1 MNKPT
6 HHKDTT
12 PTNQRESVASM
23 HRVARFFDHFGLV
36 RALIDV
42 SFDVRRGEVFGLL
55 GPKGSGKSTT
65 LRILAG
71 RLRPSEGKVKV
82 FARSPRSRRARAR
95 IGYLLEPGSHRRPMD
110 SPGLL
115 AFLRELLGSSARRP
129 SREVSESSLAAQRQ
143 ASLMQVLLKGPD
155 LLLLDEPFFFLEPA
169 SCRQFKDLI
178 LALARR
184 GKTVVLSS
192 DTLSDAKDVCTRMAV
207 YFAGRIQAV
216 GTLEELLADPE
227 AVRFMAPLLP
237 RQTTERILN
246 IIREGLSAGS
256 PAAELPQMLE
266 SRPPDGTRKPPNAKE
281 GGPADA
287 AEKVLAPLLK
297 PAAPAK
303 PLRSAG
309 TTAETRSDERLREL
323 AKPSPKRQP
332 SPEDAKSS

>member
-1 MNKPT
+1 MRQRHTRESSMNNPT
-6 HHKDTT
+6 RRKDTT
-12 PTNQRESVASM
+12 PDNQREPVAFM
-23 HRVARFFDHFGLV
+23 HGVGRFFDHFGLV

-82 FARSPRSRRARAR
+82 FARSPRSRRARPR
-95 IGYLLEPGSHRRPMD
+95 IGYLLEPGSHRRPTD

-115 AFLRELLGSSARRP
+115 AFLRELLGSPARRG
-129 SREVSESSLAAQRQ
+129 SREVSESSPAAQRQ
-143 ASLMQVLLKGPD
+143 AGLMQVLLKGPD
-155 LLLLDEPFFFLEPA
+155 LLLLDEPFCSLEPA
-169 SCRQFKDLI
+169 SRRQFKDLI

-207 YFAGRIQAV
+207 YYAGRIQAV
-216 GTLEELLADPE
+216 GTLEELLADPD

-246 IIREGLSAGS
+246 IIRDDLSAG
-256 PAAELPQMLE
+256 PLAAELPQ
-266 SRPPDGTRKPPNAKE
+266 KPPNAE
-281 GGPADA
+281 AGDPADA
-287 AEKVLAPLLK
+287 AEKILAPLLK
-297 PAAPAK
+297 PAAPAE

-309 TTAETRSDERLREL
+309 TTAKTRSDERLGAL

-332 SPEDAKSS
+332 GPEDAKSL